1 MSKEIPTPY
10 VWNYQP
16 QAGTAAGASQDYST
30 RLHWLSAGKSMISKV
45 NTICEN
51 RNSILLSK
59 GMQQLARLNA
69 NPPFTNRSQSVTALK
84 LPRYEILEQRMSNS
98 GMQLAGGSLSLAEP
112 LCKQPLAPDGS
123 FQLGGGAK
131 VFSREPQ
138 IMLLENN
145 PVVEY
150 SGGMGEK
157 QFVKEFV
164 PAVYFNPYSGLP
176 ASYPDQFISN
186 YDAVTDSVDGY
197 A

>member
-69 NPPFTNRSQSVTALK
+69 NPPFANRSQSVTALK

-112 LCKQPLAPDGS
+112 LFKQSLAPDGS

-138 IMLLENN
+138 IMLLQNN
-145 PVVEY
+145 PVVAY
-150 SGGMGEK
+150 SGGMSEK